1 MMSNDFW
8 YGFLLGAGLVLF
20 VAFMTIR
27 LKKLAGRGK

>member
-20 VAFMTIR
+20 VAFITVMLQKARKTG
-27 LKKLAGRGK
+27 A